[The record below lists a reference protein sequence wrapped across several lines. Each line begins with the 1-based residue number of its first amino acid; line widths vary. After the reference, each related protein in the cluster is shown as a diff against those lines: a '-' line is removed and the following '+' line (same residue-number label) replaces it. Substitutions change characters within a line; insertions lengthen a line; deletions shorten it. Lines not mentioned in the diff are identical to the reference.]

1 MSKTQKVNKEKK
13 KPKADKDQPKSHV
26 CRHTRRHKARASR
39 PLTRSR
45 ERPEAKPMTSMP
57 SWNLTPAM
65 TFGNWFSPFSRRQV
79 FEAAHDAA

>member
-1 MSKTQKVNKEKK
+1 MSKTQKGNKEKK
-13 KPKADKDQPKSHV
+13 KPKAETSLNLM

-57 SWNLTPAM
+57 
-65 TFGNWFSPFSRRQV
+65 FGI
-79 FEAAHDAA
+79 